1 MRKLPMRFTSGCS
14 AELRQ
19 PLMIR
24 MARYRHRVFVE
35 RLGWKLHCRDAL
47 ELDQFDRDDTIY
59 VIAQNEDGEVIGT
72 ARLLP
77 TTRPYL
83 LAEVFPHL
91 LNGAPAP
98 DAPDV
103 WELSR
108 FASMDLS
115 GATGSALD
123 QFSSPFTTGLLQ
135 TASRCAMAR
144 GARRLVSVSPLGME
158 RLLRRTGFESHRL
171 GPPTLVQGR
180 PLFACSIRC
189 K

>member
-1 MRKLPMRFTSGCS
+1 MRITSGCS
-14 AELRQ
+14 AELHP
-19 PLMIR
+19 PLMTR

-35 RLGWKLHCRDAL
+35 KLGWQLHCRDAL
-47 ELDQFDRDDTIY
+47 ELDQFDRGDTVY
-59 VIAQNEDGEVIGT
+59 VIAQNKDGEVIGT

-83 LAEVFPHL
+83 LAEVFPQL
-91 LNGAPAP
+91 LNGAPPPKAP
-98 DAPDV
+98 EV

-108 FASMDLS
+108 FAAMDFS
-115 GATGSALD
+115 GPTGSALD
-123 QFSSPFTTGLLQ
+123 QFSSPITTGLLQ
-135 TASRCAMAR
+135 AASRCAMAH
-144 GARRLVSVSPLGME
+144 GAQRMVTVSPLGVE

-171 GPPTLVQGR
+171 GPPTLVQGH

>member
-115 GATGSALD
+115 GGCGWRVDPLNRCKAGQSTIDRQSRVEAQWWSRALSRHTGR
-123 QFSSPFTTGLLQ
+123 QRHMESSPSAKDLQ
-135 TASRCAMAR
+135 AQGESRAGPNRR
-144 GARRLVSVSPLGME
+144 G
-158 RLLRRTGFESHRL
+158 
-171 GPPTLVQGR
+171 
-180 PLFACSIRC
+180 
-189 K
+189 